1 MQTSSLNERLN
12 LLCTQGQWPQ
22 AISLLSA
29 NPKVN
34 SPVYSSTYACLI
46 QYCIDSNCIEKGQIV
61 QAHMISN
68 DFEPDTF
75 LQTKLIMLQAR
86 CGNVAFARRL
96 FDNMTKPNS
105 TAWNTMLIGYSKA
118 GHDNEVLELFSKMHR
133 AGCLPDRFGF
143 PATIKGFSGLED
155 ETGIKLAHALTI
167 KTSLS
172 ENFAV
177 GSGLVDGYA
186 KVGLMGDASL
196 AFEEIGEKSLV
207 SWNALIGGYVR
218 AGRPDEAWEAFSEM
232 QALGMDPD
240 HFTLASMIKACGALK
255 SVLRGEQVHGRVLVS
270 GFGRD
275 VFVSNSLI
283 DMYAKLGSLEACLH
297 VFDSMP
303 ERNQVSW
310 NTLISAHAQ
319 LGWFEQAFYLFARM
333 QQSGFES
340 DRFNMGSIL
349 MACAGLAAKKPGRE
363 IHSYLIRGLL
373 ELDVVLGSA
382 LVDMY
387 SKCGS
392 LEEARRVFDRMG
404 QRNVVSWNAIIVGF
418 VQVGQGEEA
427 LNLYHQMKQ
436 TGTVPDE
443 FTFASLLTLYTD
455 EGNLNQGKEIHA
467 HIIRT
472 SAQHHLI
479 LETALVDFY
488 AKCKRLKQAYIVFD
502 RMPKKNAYSWNAL
515 IVAYQQHGHP
525 EEALNL
531 LLSMQLAKIKPDCF
545 SLNSILYACMD
556 LFYLKRGKQVH
567 GFLVRNLL
575 EDHGILRCTLV
586 DMYSTCGRI
595 DDACRF
601 YHSVVGKDVYLHNVM
616 IASYVNCNRIEE
628 ARQIFDEM
636 GERNSVS
643 WNAMLSGYTSIQ
655 SEVEALRLFSRMME
669 GGVEYDSSTLV
680 TLFDACAG
688 LAALE
693 QGKLLH
699 ACMIKQGFME
709 GVVLD
714 SALLD
719 MYAKCGDIEAA
730 KKKFHRMVERNTIS
744 WNAMITGYAK
754 HGQGR
759 DALILFDQMQHN
771 GIHLNHITFLSILSA
786 CSHTGLIDEGL
797 KIFLTMIEEHGITP
811 RIEHYNCM
819 VDLLSRAGHLED
831 AYEII
836 RTMPLEPDVSTW
848 GALLGACRVHG
859 NVSLGRHVAGQL
871 FELDPK
877 NPGNYVLLANIFASK
892 GRWKEAD
899 EVRKLM
905 KSRGVTKDPGFSWI
919 EIDKEVHMFRA
930 GDSSHFR
937 YKEIRT
943 TLECLLPGMKEMG
956 YIPDTSY
963 VLHDVKE
970 EEKLGFLL
978 RCSERLAI
986 ALLRTTIMVFKK
998 LPIHEHCHSAKEGSK
1013 PLQSL

>member
-1 MQTSSLNERLN
+1 MPLLPLPSLPSTFNPCNTKSLRNPKPNTQHHFYYSATKLKQTEAKPTQQNPLHRTMQTSSLNERLN

-455 EGNLNQGKEIHA
+455 EGNLNQ
-467 HIIRT
+467 
-472 SAQHHLI
+472 
-479 LETALVDFY
+479 
-488 AKCKRLKQAYIVFD
+488 
-502 RMPKKNAYSWNAL
+502 
-515 IVAYQQHGHP
+515 
-525 EEALNL
+525 
-531 LLSMQLAKIKPDCF
+531 
-545 SLNSILYACMD
+545 
-556 LFYLKRGKQVH
+556 VH

-709 GVVLD
+709 GV
-714 SALLD
+714 AAETLL
-719 MYAKCGDIEAA
+719 
-730 KKKFHRMVERNTIS
+730 V
-744 WNAMITGYAK
+744 
-754 HGQGR
+754 
-759 DALILFDQMQHN
+759 QHSL
-771 GIHLNHITFLSILSA
+771 HLVKAVYMT
-786 CSHTGLIDEGL
+786 LIDRLGPSQFVNVNLMREL
-797 KIFLTMIEEHGITP
+797 
-811 RIEHYNCM
+811 C
-819 VDLLSRAGHLED
+819 
-831 AYEII
+831 
-836 RTMPLEPDVSTW
+836 TMPDVFVADSCKDEMAKQKLYVKQKQTNDK
-848 GALLGACRVHG
+848 GATI
-859 NVSLGRHVAGQL
+859 
-871 FELDPK
+871 
-877 NPGNYVLLANIFASK
+877 ANI
-892 GRWKEAD
+892 
-899 EVRKLM
+899 
-905 KSRGVTKDPGFSWI
+905 
-919 EIDKEVHMFRA
+919 
-930 GDSSHFR
+930 
-937 YKEIRT
+937 
-943 TLECLLPGMKEMG
+943 
-956 YIPDTSY
+956 
-963 VLHDVKE
+963 
-970 EEKLGFLL
+970 
-978 RCSERLAI
+978 
-986 ALLRTTIMVFKK
+986 
-998 LPIHEHCHSAKEGSK
+998 K
-1013 PLQSL
+1013 PSLYSP